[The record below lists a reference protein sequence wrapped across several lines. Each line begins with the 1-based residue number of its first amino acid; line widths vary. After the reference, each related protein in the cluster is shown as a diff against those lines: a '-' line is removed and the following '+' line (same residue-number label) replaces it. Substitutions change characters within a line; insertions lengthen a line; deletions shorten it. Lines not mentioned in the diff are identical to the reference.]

1 MVDFVGLVR
10 RRSRVR
16 SQTLP
21 FSLRFFSFLSF
32 FFFFFFSFSFYFRSN
47 SFVMFLYIAYNFLDL
62 QIFFSALLAVPRGV
76 LLGILSGGAC
86 AARFSKSWPYFR
98 PKNVIPHPFSDQ
110 TSKIH
115 TRFQTLPL
123 GKNYV
128 IITQLREQTKNFLK
142 RISNLGIS
150 IQLFLFIW
158 NWNDKYV
165 RTLPYFPRKP
175 YPIPDHNGKVYT
187 CIQTKTAQ
195 NPYPL
200 WRHKSTWLI

>member
-1 MVDFVGLVR
+1 MR

-16 SQTLP
+16 SQTP
-21 FSLRFFSFLSF
+21 SFSLRFFSFLSF

-62 QIFFSALLAVPRGV
+62 QIFFSALLAVPRRGGGGV

-115 TRFQTLPL
+115 TRFQTFPL

-128 IITQLREQTKNFLK
+128 IITQLREQTKKISSNAFRICIFLLFS
-142 RISNLGIS
+142 RSYSFGIET
-150 IQLFLFIW
+150 INTFIHSCSS
-158 NWNDKYV
+158 
-165 RTLPYFPRKP
+165 LE
-175 YPIPDHNGKVYT
+175 H
-187 CIQTKTAQ
+187 
-195 NPYPL
+195 
-200 WRHKSTWLI
+200 